1 MLTVENLKLGYEK
14 SVDAAKAV
22 DGKLQEYGID
32 AKEITKQSGALLLEG
47 GKMLFNAIQTG
58 V

>member
-1 MLTVENLKLGYEK
+1 MKLGYEK
-14 SVDAAKAV
+14 SVAAAKTV
-22 DGKLQEYGID
+22 DTKLLEYGID

-47 GKMLFNAIQTG
+47 GKLLMSALQTG